1 MKKFVKFFLLG
12 GFTYS
17 VNIGITYLLIN
28 NFGLSAHFS
37 YFVSLGLIT
46 IVNFIMS
53 LKVIFKNYFSIILLI
68 KYSISLLSFSLINY
82 LLVYILSY
90 YFPSYYFFIIFLVT
104 SFVFLLKFFVYD
116 KLVFKN
122 YKVDNKTT

>member
-1 MKKFVKFFLLG
+1 MKKFVKFFLLW

-17 VNIGITYLLIN
+17 VNIWITYLLIN
-28 NFGLSAHFS
+28 NFWLSAHFS
-37 YFVSLGLIT
+37 YFVSLWLIT